1 MTVNHP
7 PNHSTAPILLPV
19 LGFRLVMSDRPS
31 PVDDFRH
38 QPRLHAPAFST
49 AEFGT
54 PPRKP
59 FLERLSLSQ
68 SLTFISA
75 VFQPL
80 AVFKSLISFMLSGM
94 AAASQSLQ
102 QSRLPV
108 SKSSAWPTTPPR
120 NSASST
126 SWSCDDH
133 QHSDSVRQLH
143 TLTSVSRG
151 SRVWRITHGERPAR
165 W

>member
-49 AEFGT
+49 AEMGT

-59 FLERLSLSQ
+59 F
-68 SLTFISA
+68 
-75 VFQPL
+75 
-80 AVFKSLISFMLSGM
+80 SGTT
-94 AAASQSLQ
+94 L
-102 QSRLPV
+102 LV
-108 SKSSAWPTTPPR
+108 SKP
-120 NSASST
+120 
-126 SWSCDDH
+126 D
-133 QHSDSVRQLH
+133 LH
-143 TLTSVSRG
+143 LYGVPASRG
-151 SRVWRITHGERPAR
+151 VKSPAPSFAAMSAKSAIIL